1 MKPQRIPDLRP
12 DEMDDRQRVL
22 FDAIAGPRGGV
33 VRGPFAIWLRHPD
46 LVEKANELGNHLR
59 DDTSVSKRLSELAIL
74 VTARYWGARY
84 EWFAHEGQ
92 AAAAGVTPEVIEAIR
107 NGEDP
112 DFDDPEAA
120 IVYEVSRE
128 IYRSKEIPDETYRR
142 AIDVLGRTRTIDL
155 VAILGFYTMVAMTL
169 NAFNAP
175 LPEGAADPFA
185 RTGKTAGE

>member
-12 DEMDDRQRVL
+12 DEMDDRQHAL
-22 FDAIAGPRGGV
+22 FEAIAGPRGGV

-46 LVEKANELGNHLR
+46 LVEKANEIGNHLR
-59 DDTSVSKRLSELAIL
+59 DGTSLSKRLSELAIL
-74 VTARYWGARY
+74 VTARFWGARY

-92 AAAAGVTPEVIEAIR
+92 AAAAGIAPEVIEAIR
-107 NGEDP
+107 NGEEP
-112 DFDDPEAA
+112 RLEDPEAA
-120 IVYEVSRE
+120 AVYEVSRE

-142 AIDVLGRTRTIDL
+142 GIEVLGQTRMIDL

-175 LPEGAADPFA
+175 LPEGASDPFA